1 MKATK
6 MIVKFHG
13 ESDPI
18 FFVDGKDYEVLS
30 VEAGMYRIV
39 DETGEDYLYGTE
51 NFEIISGSLDEY
63 VDEFAD

>member
-1 MKATK
+1 MV
-6 MIVKFHG
+6 VKFHG

-30 VEAGMYRIV
+30 IEAGMYRIV

-63 VDEFAD
+63 VDEFSD